1 MVNISSK
8 FKFIIIIFS
17 IILTIIYFGPFCN
30 LSNAR
35 NADFWTGEYRDSE
48 KNSSSDG
55 IPNTG
60 MYEPTIKK
68 NPISKGKLEK
78 ILSILQVIGVI
89 GTVIAVAF
97 VGLKTILGSA
107 NEKAIEKEKYM
118 GILVAAV
125 MITSGIT
132 IAKFIIAVVET
143 K

>member
-30 LSNAR
+30 LSNAI
-35 NADFWTGEYRDSE
+35 NADFWTGEFRDSE

-60 MYEPTIKK
+60 MYKPTIDP
-68 NPISKGKLEK
+68 NPISRGKLEK

-132 IAKFIIAVVET
+132 IAKFIISIVE
-143 K
+143 

>member
-60 MYEPTIKK
+60 MYKPIIDT
-68 NPISKGKLEK
+68 NPISSGKLEK

-97 VGLKTILGSA
+97 VGLNTILGSA

-132 IAKFIIAVVET
+132 IAKFIISIVE